1 MIEEKNESR
10 TGFVFLLSNVLDMN
24 LTIEEIQSIIDNTP
38 EEKLAQTLHESIFI
52 KYLWVSIIPNIAM

>member
-1 MIEEKNESR
+1 
-10 TGFVFLLSNVLDMN
+10 MN